1 MTSSLLPCAMY
12 VHERHCYVQFEDQ
25 NSEDICKC
33 HSILLSANT
42 EVLNTFF
49 KKGGIQFILQV
60 CGSVLVDIPQ
70 NIQAYSMKS
79 SYTDDDF
86 NIIVN
91 LLICIKIILQT
102 KEGIIALLT
111 IDEALKSIIFALLPV
126 DIDCILTVLDIFEI
140 IIEKD
145 NHIPIS
151 LFSQLIH
158 NPNVDKVLDA
168 DGRECYELKCGTEL
182 IQQAVDSY
190 RKQAREVIDFQSFS
204 EFLEMSEDSEL
215 SYSILHFFN
224 SMLQNVPTLENRLT
238 VCSSFVFDSSS

>member
-1 MTSSLLPCAMY
+1 
-12 VHERHCYVQFEDQ
+12 
-25 NSEDICKC
+25 
-33 HSILLSANT
+33 
-42 EVLNTFF
+42 
-49 KKGGIQFILQV
+49 
-60 CGSVLVDIPQ
+60 
-70 NIQAYSMKS
+70 MKS

-168 DGRECYELKCGTEL
+168 DGRECYELKRGTEL

-238 VCSSFVFDSSS
+238 VCASFVFDSSS